1 MQSDPKCTSCAK
13 QVELMLL
20 TREEDF
26 KELNAKITEV
36 HRLLDRKLHALGERI
51 TRLEQYL
58 SN

>member
-1 MQSDPKCTSCAK
+1 
-13 QVELMLL
+13 MLL

-26 KELNAKITEV
+26 KELNAKIAEV
-36 HRLLDRKLHALGERI
+36 HRLLDKKLHALGERM